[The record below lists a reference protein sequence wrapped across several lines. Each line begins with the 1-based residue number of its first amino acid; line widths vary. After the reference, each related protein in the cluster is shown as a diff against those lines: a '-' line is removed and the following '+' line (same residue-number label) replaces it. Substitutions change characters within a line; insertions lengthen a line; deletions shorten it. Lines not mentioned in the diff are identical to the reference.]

1 MPRIRGLM
9 AVVLLAVGLAACGT
23 TGGPVPNYH
32 FPQENAYGP

>member
-23 TGGPVPNYH
+23 TGGPVVDYH
-32 FPQENAYGP
+32 FPQANAYGP